1 MLGHDV
7 QIGSLRQLTLASFL
21 LALVPLV
28 VLLWQSQSTLSKMS
42 DIAASEAQFSVG
54 MARQIG
60 KIESVAI
67 DVERLIRQY
76 HVLRKDEL
84 KGLTENYIGRILAL
98 LETTCSELKQTDV
111 CLALQQRLA
120 WFQKNQHIDD
130 QLLLDAQLAEFSN
143 SLVELRLQVDALL
156 DGRIQQQQSYVDNV
170 QQSQAWST
178 AVLVTISLLLIIFAS
193 QLILLPV
200 AKIERVIS
208 AIAQQSET
216 LPSIS
221 KSGPKELI
229 ELEHKLHWLAERLNQ
244 LENLR
249 SALLRHASHEL
260 KTPLASIKEGCSLL
274 SDGVVGS
281 LNSQQ
286 EEVLSLLNSSTERL
300 NLLIIQLLDYNL
312 LLQQAKP
319 VYQIVDAKKLIS
331 DALTDNGLAVQQ
343 NNHEIVLS
351 IKVEKLYVD
360 ENLFRRIIDNLLS
373 NALAHGTVGRPID
386 IKLYRDHN
394 KLVLEVANR
403 GQKIP
408 MEQRKVLFEPFKRG
422 DNRRNDRVIGSGLGL
437 SIVADCA
444 RMMQGTADIVDVDY
458 ADVCVRVCLFQAEEH
473 I

>member
-1 MLGHDV
+1 VLGNDV
-7 QIGSLRQLTLASFL
+7 QIGSLRQLTLAGFL

-76 HVLRKDEL
+76 HVLKKDEL
-84 KGLTENYIGRILAL
+84 KDLTENYISRILEL
-98 LETTCSELKQTDV
+98 LEKTCSELKQNDV
-111 CLALQQRLA
+111 CLDLEQRLT
-120 WFQKNQHIDD
+120 WFQNNQQIDD
-130 QLLLDAQLAEFSN
+130 QLLLDAQLAEFRR
-143 SLVELRLQVDALL
+143 SLVELRLQVDGLL
-156 DGRIQQQQSYVDNV
+156 DGRIVQQQAYVNNV

-221 KSGPKELI
+221 TSGPKELI
-229 ELEHKLHWLAERLNQ
+229 ELEHKLHWLADRLSQ

-300 NLLIIQLLDYNL
+300 NLLIVQLLDYNL

-319 VYQIVDAKKLIS
+319 VYQIVDAKQLINE
-331 DALTDNGLAVQQ
+331 ALTDNALAVQQ
-343 NNHEIVLS
+343 NNHQIVLS
-351 IKVEKLYVD
+351 IRVEKLYVD
-360 ENLFRRIIDNLLS
+360 ENLFRRIVDNLLS

-386 IKLYRDHN
+386 IRLYRQTS

-408 MEQRKVLFEPFKRG
+408 IEQRKVLFEPFKRG
-422 DNRRNDRVIGSGLGL
+422 ENKRNDRVIGSGLGL

-458 ADVCVRVCLFQAEEH
+458 ADVCVRVCLSQTEEH
-473 I
+473 L